1 MVIFVDERFYT
12 KEYDHGMTPAKAGRV
27 IDRAGVFDLDHTF
40 YYDFEAD
47 IFSDALNRM
56 QDQLSRKDKYIMA
69 ISQELDLF
77 HKLYAWSRPMFIAKD
92 VDLDSLLKDV
102 EEGKM
107 IDCDVGTITMH
118 ELWNKNQE
126 LENKNRFL
134 QKNLDI
140 MIQIFD
146 ESGLDYCIMSEDEFE
161 DWELGDPVRYGDCDE

>member
-1 MVIFVDERFYT
+1 MVVFVDERFYT
-12 KEYDHGMTPAKAGRV
+12 EKHDHGVTSAKAGRV
-27 IDRAGVFDLDHTF
+27 VDRAGVFDLDHTF

-47 IFSDALNRM
+47 IFCDALNRM
-56 QDQLSRKDKYIMA
+56 QGQLSRKDKHIMA

-77 HKLYAWSRPMFIAKD
+77 HKLYAWSKPMFIAKD
-92 VDLDSLLKDV
+92 VNLDSLLKDV

-107 IDCDVGTITMH
+107 IDYDVSTITMH
-118 ELWNKNQE
+118 ELWNKYQE
-126 LENKNRFL
+126 LENKNKFL